1 MPKPSASGDLK
12 GKRLLV
18 VNTGNRKKRF
28 TLKRLRDLGCELL
41 VLNATENWGSAYAA
55 HWILAD
61 TNDHSAALRAVKD
74 FFTEHPDLGPDGV
87 ITFWEDDVLLTS
99 RIRDRLGLIGIPYDV
114 ARLARD
120 KHLFRAFCSEHGLP
134 TPGHA
139 LIEDEA
145 DPAEAVAALRFPLVV
160 KPVYGASSAYVVRVN
175 NAQELQETVE
185 YLRNNISSEVESAL
199 SVSSAIMAEEYIDG
213 NEVDIDLLLQNGKVK
228 FWSMSDND
236 ATREPFFVETGQCIP
251 SRLSSSQQ
259 QELVAMAEEMLE
271 RLGVQDGCI
280 HFEAKYGSRGPMPI
294 EINLRMGGD
303 EVYFFVKS
311 AWGVDLIELAAKVM
325 VGQYVKR
332 IAKPDR
338 PKKFL
343 SGKYFLPPYSGVLT
357 GLSLPKKVKDG
368 DLQFFKQVGDAVL
381 APPVGYE
388 YLGWTFA
395 EADTLGE
402 AEEKVERV
410 MGSVDLEIAKFS
422 RGSSLGRTTRKSGMS
437 AARLSRRAVLGAAR
451 IEHIRNLP
459 REKQRNLH
467 VGIASNGF
475 AGSENPIEA
484 ELTSDAEAI
493 AATLAE
499 RGYRTTFIDFNHPF
513 EAVQQ
518 IQDDKIDIVFNLCE
532 RINHSALLEPHAAS
546 LLDILQVPYTGSN
559 PYTLALCLDKIRVKK
574 LFAFHHI
581 PTPRWDYLYEAD
593 EAFDENFPLPAIV
606 KPANSD
612 SSIGITNDSVVAS
625 RTALKA
631 RIEYVLHELN
641 RPALIEEFID
651 GDEYDVS
658 ILGNTDDLQR
668 ILPLSRSVFRNLPE
682 GYWNMY
688 PYEAKFLGS
697 EVHKKGIEVQRPPK
711 GVSGKLT
718 SLISEIALDALNVVG
733 CSDYGR
739 VEVRVDKDGNPTVLE
754 VNPNPSIGP
763 TDCVPSVA
771 RLAGLSYGDFLEE
784 ILRLAIRR
792 YRDRPPYYH
801 LQMTTL

>member
-1 MPKPSASGDLK
+1 
-12 GKRLLV
+12 
-18 VNTGNRKKRF
+18 
-28 TLKRLRDLGCELL
+28 
-41 VLNATENWGSAYAA
+41 
-55 HWILAD
+55 
-61 TNDHSAALRAVKD
+61 
-74 FFTEHPDLGPDGV
+74 
-87 ITFWEDDVLLTS
+87 
-99 RIRDRLGLIGIPYDV
+99 
-114 ARLARD
+114 
-120 KHLFRAFCSEHGLP
+120 
-134 TPGHA
+134 
-139 LIEDEA
+139 
-145 DPAEAVAALRFPLVV
+145 
-160 KPVYGASSAYVVRVN
+160 
-175 NAQELQETVE
+175 
-185 YLRNNISSEVESAL
+185 
-199 SVSSAIMAEEYIDG
+199 MAEEYIDG

-631 RIEYVLHELN
+631 RIEYVLHEPAGADRRVHRRRRIRRFHPRQHR
-641 RPALIEEFID
+641 RPAAHPAAVTLGISQPARGLLEHVPLRGQVPRQRGAQEGHRSAAPAERRIGQAHLVD
-651 GDEYDVS
+651 LGDRAGRPER
-658 ILGNTDDLQR
+658 GRLQR
-668 ILPLSRSVFRNLPE
+668 LRPRRSARRQGRQPHRAGGQPQPVDRPDRLRALGSQARRPELRRLPGGDPAPGHSPLSRPAPVLP
-682 GYWNMY
+682 
-688 PYEAKFLGS
+688 PADD
-697 EVHKKGIEVQRPPK
+697 
-711 GVSGKLT
+711 
-718 SLISEIALDALNVVG
+718 DAMN
-733 CSDYGR
+733 
-739 VEVRVDKDGNPTVLE
+739 
-754 VNPNPSIGP
+754 
-763 TDCVPSVA
+763 
-771 RLAGLSYGDFLEE
+771 
-784 ILRLAIRR
+784 
-792 YRDRPPYYH
+792 
-801 LQMTTL
+801 